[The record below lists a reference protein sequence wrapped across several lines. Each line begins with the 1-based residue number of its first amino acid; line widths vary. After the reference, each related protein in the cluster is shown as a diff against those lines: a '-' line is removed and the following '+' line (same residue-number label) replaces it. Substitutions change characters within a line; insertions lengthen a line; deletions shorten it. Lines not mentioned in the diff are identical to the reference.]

1 MSRKLLAVD
10 MDGTLFNDDK
20 TISKE
25 NLEAITKLLDAGH
38 AFAFNTGRPNHALKE
53 ILSIYDEFKRENVYI
68 LGHQGVIGTKMLGDD
83 TLFGDY
89 MNNDDAIEIISE
101 VLKSGFTCV
110 TFDASHIYTFNDNW
124 FIESYK
130 KLSGEQLKY
139 LSSVDEL
146 KDKNITKLIAIDYD
160 HPEALQAFKD
170 EHEAVYGDRAESF
183 FSHYAFLEYI
193 KKGTGKGDGVI
204 KLANLLDKKVA
215 NTRRTSVRYDGFL
228 FIRMSG
234 GWYRHELHFNDG
246 RALAN
251 VFNKAAGIT
260 STYYKDQEV
269 NGQPEAGQ

>member
-89 MNNDDAIEIISE
+89 MNNDDAREIISE
-101 VLKSGFTCV
+101 VLKCGFTCV

-193 KKGTGKGDGVI
+193 KKGTGKGDGVV
-204 KLANLLDKKVA
+204 KLANLLDIPVEDVITVGDERNDISMVEVA
-215 NTRRTSVRYDGFL
+215 GVGVAMANGRE
-228 FIRMSG
+228 
-234 GWYRHELHFNDG
+234 ELKAVADYVTEND
-246 RALAN
+246 N
-251 VFNKAAGIT
+251 NHAGIA
-260 STYYKDQEV
+260 EV
-269 NGQPEAGQ
+269 INKFILNQ